1 MSSRQ
6 KLWWRAQGDFNG
18 LLPVF
23 QVLEVSGKKVVI
35 AGWGSVRQVW
45 VIEVMIAEIHH
56 LGFESNGRLSEGA
69 SKQEQ
74 NKEKRRPDE

>member
-23 QVLEVSGKKVVI
+23 QDESTLPGEKVVI
-35 AGWGSVRQVW
+35 AGWGSARQVW
-45 VIEVMIAEIHH
+45 VIEVMIAKID
-56 LGFESNGRLSEGA
+56 SSPRICMQRTSI
-69 SKQEQ
+69 
-74 NKEKRRPDE
+74 

>member
-18 LLPVF
+18 LLPMF

-35 AGWGSVRQVW
+35 AGWGSARQVW
-45 VIEVMIAEIHH
+45 VIEVMIA
-56 LGFESNGRLSEGA
+56 
-69 SKQEQ
+69 
-74 NKEKRRPDE
+74 

>member
-18 LLPVF
+18 FLLMF
-23 QVLEVSGKKVVI
+23 QVEPTFYGEKVVI

-45 VIEVMIAEIHH
+45 VIEVMIA
-56 LGFESNGRLSEGA
+56 
-69 SKQEQ
+69 
-74 NKEKRRPDE
+74 